1 MAASAIA
8 GYLPE
13 KLIIRLGTEI
23 RIVDSTGSP
32 VPFPTPAAFAVFMHE
47 YMHYLHN
54 ISTVCGLSGF
64 MNTLELWR
72 LFRRTI
78 DPMGF
83 SVGSS
88 QLDGATQEHLER
100 LLHVLVA
107 GRSVHQPSLRTV
119 ATPVSVEIL
128 SATLEEKVEDH
139 RGVLLS
145 TFACEA
151 EVRDDR
157 GTAERCRIEIGIA
170 EIMEAAAWL
179 LERRLASALA
189 PDAAESPVP
198 VFPYKL
204 VSALA
209 EHLLPEI
216 AEETVLACILAA
228 LQSSDPADGLQ
239 QILRIAKKATD
250 EGRDPLNATR
260 SAAAE
265 IVTTNESTLRQCLS
279 RIEAEFA
286 GNGIMAI
293 AIRTILSA
301 ARDALA
307 RRRSNPF
314 FEIELVDD
322 LAACRL
328 GIDTLMTQLPSCAVL
343 QRNAG
348 PDHELRRDLLAAF
361 RPLNG
366 DGSDPEDGLRVT
378 HAVFDFMGRHT
389 GTGALM
395 ATESLPPRQCP
406 FYTCCDLRLR
416 MVEPA
421 ICSCSPWR
429 AADWHAWDHQGRCW
443 YGTAVAI
450 TRPPYNS

>member
-128 SATLEEKVEDH
+128 SATLEGKVEDH

-151 EVRDDR
+151 GVRDDR
-157 GTAERCRIEIGIA
+157 GTAERCRIEIGLA
-170 EIMEAAAWL
+170 EIMEAAAGL
-179 LERRLASALA
+179 CARRAASALA
-189 PDAAESPVP
+189 QATA
-198 VFPYKL
+198 
-204 VSALA
+204 
-209 EHLLPEI
+209 
-216 AEETVLACILAA
+216 
-228 LQSSDPADGLQ
+228 QSS
-239 QILRIAKKATD
+239 
-250 EGRDPLNATR
+250 
-260 SAAAE
+260 
-265 IVTTNESTLRQCLS
+265 
-279 RIEAEFA
+279 
-286 GNGIMAI
+286 
-293 AIRTILSA
+293 
-301 ARDALA
+301 
-307 RRRSNPF
+307 
-314 FEIELVDD
+314 
-322 LAACRL
+322 
-328 GIDTLMTQLPSCAVL
+328 
-343 QRNAG
+343 G
-348 PDHELRRDLLAAF
+348 PVVR
-361 RPLNG
+361 
-366 DGSDPEDGLRVT
+366 
-378 HAVFDFMGRHT
+378 
-389 GTGALM
+389 
-395 ATESLPPRQCP
+395 
-406 FYTCCDLRLR
+406 
-416 MVEPA
+416 
-421 ICSCSPWR
+421 
-429 AADWHAWDHQGRCW
+429 
-443 YGTAVAI
+443 
-450 TRPPYNS
+450 